1 MRIDFYLAVSVTPGV
16 NPETLVQIEAAAN
29 HRIEV
34 LGMDIGLGGSTPATT
49 PIPLDWIIQ
58 TNGGTNP
65 TALTAQKQD
74 RGYDETITGTFQGY
88 DGGTAVEP
96 TDDGAILC
104 ALSLHQQGFLPWRPP
119 FPLVAKGAERIGL
132 RYKSATAVAVNLTLY
147 CRQ

>member
-1 MRIDFYLAVSVTPGV
+1 MRIDFYLSVSVTPGV
-16 NPETLVQIEAAAN
+16 NPETLIQIEAAAN

-58 TNGGTNP
+58 SDGGTNP
-65 TALTAQKQD
+65 TALTAQKAD
-74 RGYDETITGTFQGY
+74 RGYDEAIQGTFKGY
-88 DGGTAVEP
+88 DGGTATEP
-96 TDDGAILC
+96 ASGATLC
-104 ALSLHQQGFLPWRPP
+104 ALSLHQQGSLPWRPP

-132 RYKSATAVAVNLTLY
+132 RYKSATFVAVNLTLY